1 MSPGPDLFVVCK
13 QCGSEVSPYITE
25 CPYCGSRLR
34 SRAPK
39 LPRVKSRGRVLRR
52 LARALTLGRSPS
64 RPRARLGPRLGRSSR
79 RAGYA
84 RGESPPYATIALVVL
99 GCAGWVLVRGDYLG
113 AAHLVGASPAA
124 IAHLIAVSEG
134 NASFIRMAIV
144 GPLHGDWWK
153 LFTSQ
158 FAYLN
163 GLYAFIA
170 LLATAIFGWLLERR
184 RGPAVALAVFFGG
197 SVTGALAA
205 IALYSEPIVSGANAG
220 ALALIAAWSIPD
232 LRAVRGGHYYEGDLL
247 GAGVIAALLLVLP
260 YARPEASWVA
270 GVVGALVGLT
280 VGLGLDLI
288 DSPEP

>member
-39 LPRVKSRGRVLRR
+39 LPRVKSRGRALRR
-52 LARALTLGRSPS
+52 LGRSLTFGRSPARS
-64 RPRARLGPRLGRSSR
+64 RTQTRLGRSSR
-79 RAGYA
+79 RSDYPRA
-84 RGESPPYATIALVVL
+84 ESPPYATISLVVL
-99 GCAGWVLVRGDYLG
+99 GCAGWVLVRGDYLH
-113 AAHLVGASPAA
+113 AASIVGSSPAA
-124 IAHLIAVSEG
+124 IVHLIAVSQG
-134 NASFIRMAIV
+134 NASFIRMAIL

-163 GLYAFIA
+163 GLYAFVA

-184 RGPAVALAVFFGG
+184 RGAAIVLVVFFGG
-197 SVTGALAA
+197 GVTGALAA
-205 IALYSEPIVSGANAG
+205 SALYAEPVVSGANGG

-232 LRAVRGGHYYEGDLL
+232 LQALRRRDYYEGDLL
-247 GAGVIAALLLVLP
+247 GVAAIAAILLLLP

-270 GVVGALVGLT
+270 GVVGGVVGLIL
-280 VGLGLDLI
+280 GLGLQLI
-288 DSPEP
+288 EPQEV

>member
-39 LPRVKSRGRVLRR
+39 LPRVKSRGRVLQR
-52 LARALTLGRSPS
+52 LTRSLTFSRSPS
-64 RPRARLGPRLGRSSR
+64 RTRARLGRSAR
-79 RAGYA
+79 RGDYP
-84 RGESPPYATIALVVL
+84 RGESLPYATIALVAL

-113 AAHLVGASPAA
+113 AAHLVGSSPAA

-144 GPLHGDWWK
+144 GQLHGDWWK

-184 RGPAVALAVFFGG
+184 RGAAIVLMVFFAG

-205 IALYSEPIVSGANAG
+205 LALYSEPIVSGANAG
-220 ALALIAAWSIPD
+220 ALALIAAWAIPD
-232 LRAVRGGHYYEGDLL
+232 LRAARGGRYYEGDLL
-247 GAGVIAALLLVLP
+247 GAGVIAALLLALP

-270 GVVGALVGLT
+270 GVVGALAGLIA
-280 VGLGLDLI
+280 GLGLDLI
-288 DSPEP
+288 DSQEP